1 MRAVPLVVCA
11 LLLAGCGASMAEQP
25 AAETNTARIAVAWGG
40 DAREGVFDLQDGTG
54 VVEGSILTA
63 DAVYEP
69 IDRELIGNTK
79 KRWLK
84 SPREYWDPLF
94 MEPIAD
100 GPQRLLTFL
109 RTAERGEPTTDG
121 EERGEAV
128 TYYAATVRMDE
139 FMAQAKLTPAER
151 EELTDVYAEWQ
162 GLTFQLAVDGDD
174 RIRRAEFAFGD
185 GDDLVIEIYD
195 YGVEVDATA
204 PDPRTVIEWEDYYK
218 LLREECE
225 RLKKKG
231 LEKTKPHCFSCGAA
245 EGEAVA

>member
-1 MRAVPLVVCA
+1 MRFVPLFACA
-11 LLLAGCGASMAEQP
+11 LLLTGCGASMAEQP
-25 AAETNTARIAVAWGG
+25 AAETNTARILVAWDG
-40 DAREGVFDLQDGTG
+40 DAREGVFDLRDGTG
-54 VVEGSILTA
+54 VVERSILTA

-69 IDRELIGNTK
+69 IDEELIGNGK

-109 RTAERGEPTTDG
+109 RSADWGEPTTEGMERGEP
-121 EERGEAV
+121 V

-139 FMAQAKLTPAER
+139 FMAQANLTPAER
-151 EELTDVYAEWQ
+151 EEVSDVSAEWD

-174 RIRRAEFAFGD
+174 RIRRADFAFGD
-185 GDDLVIEIYD
+185 DSNLRIEIYD
-195 YGVEVDATA
+195 YGVEVNAVA
-204 PDPRTVIEWEDYYK
+204 PDPRTVIEWEDYEK
-218 LLREECE
+218 LLRAECE

-231 LEKTKPHCFSCGAA
+231 LEKTKPHCFSCGAT
-245 EGEAVA
+245 EGEEVA